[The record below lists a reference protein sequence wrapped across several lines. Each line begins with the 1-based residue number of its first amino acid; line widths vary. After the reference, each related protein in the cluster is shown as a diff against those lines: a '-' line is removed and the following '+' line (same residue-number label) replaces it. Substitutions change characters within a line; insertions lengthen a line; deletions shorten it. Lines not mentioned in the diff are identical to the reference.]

1 MLGARG
7 GGVGEGGF
15 SCLYLYGFGAS
26 REECFSA
33 PVIEEEFIFQ
43 ISILGASFVALTFD
57 SHHWHYGYLF
67 KLSGFTFW
75 LDIIY
80 EIIAIIGQVLLKVC
94 TFVNNPCSY

>member
-1 MLGARG
+1 MGLGK
-7 GGVGEGGF
+7 VVSLVCICMVLEHQ
-15 SCLYLYGFGAS
+15 
-26 REECFSA
+26 EKNEFSA

-57 SHHWHYGYLF
+57 SDHWHYGYLF
-67 KLSGFTFW
+67 KLPGFIFC
-75 LDIIY
+75 LDIMC